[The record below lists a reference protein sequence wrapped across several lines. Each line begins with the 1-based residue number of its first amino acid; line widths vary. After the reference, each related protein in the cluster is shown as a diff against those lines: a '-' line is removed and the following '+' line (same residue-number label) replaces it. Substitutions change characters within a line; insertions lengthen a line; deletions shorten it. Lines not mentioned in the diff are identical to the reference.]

1 MTSSTKNKTP
11 VLFAGILVIL
21 VIAIFLCWASTQPQ
35 ALEDVKEITV
45 TVAHSD
51 AYVEEMERTYA
62 PEEVEAHNPYI
73 LELETTAKTFIEA
86 LEPYALLELLEET
99 DDMGEPVT
107 VITRADE
114 EYVDNYRG
122 YAWVC
127 YRNSELL
134 EVPITELPIEDGDTF
149 YFCITAQD

>member
-1 MTSSTKNKTP
+1 MTSASNKKTRI
-11 VLFAGILVIL
+11 LFSGILVIL
-21 VIAIFLCWASTQPQ
+21 LLAVFLCWASTQPQ
-35 ALEDVKEITV
+35 ALEEVKELTI
-45 TVAHSD
+45 TVAHTD
-51 AYVEEMERTYA
+51 AYIQELEQTYA

-73 LELETTAKTFIEA
+73 LEFETTARTLMEA
-86 LEPYALLELLEET
+86 LEPYALLELQEET

-134 EVPITELPIEDGDTF
+134 EAPITELPIEDGDTF